1 MFTFYKQAFKNA
13 KPQNAKTAL
22 FSILTFF
29 VFILIVAFTFMPVQQ
44 ALQMFMMSMMY
55 QGPMFQAALPLIIA
69 LIIPLLIF
77 LFVGF
82 QLVVGTINV
91 VYKAIHKEDVHLTDV
106 FTAFKKGSY
115 LKSVKLALFTLLV
128 MLITIIVVTVVNQL
142 FSALMHTILSR
153 MQSGT
158 GGNMG
163 ALITVQLIGLTISKL
178 IASLFIWFFTYIVIA
193 YVVAYLRDRQAGAFK
208 DVKQSFKSLK
218 NGRHS
223 WFKLFLGLILL
234 NLIVIIF
241 SEPIPQLV
249 VLATQHMSQNLA
261 KILVYVVIVIMYVI
275 RIVVYYLNLMA
286 IVQFFSKATEHF
298 HPESKQKSTTIGDKV
313 VESSATVKGS
323 KKAKEKDSN
332 KDNKTNHVTNKASE
346 TKDKAEEKFNTDGKQ
361 EDLKETKEEYSDSTF
376 DHLKNKKKDVD
387 ERSDDFKK

>member
-29 VFILIVAFTFMPVQQ
+29 VFILIVAFTLMPVQQ

-55 QGPMFQAALPLIIA
+55 QGPMFQAALPLIIS

-77 LFVGF
+77 IFVGF
-82 QLVVGTINV
+82 QLVVGAINV
-91 VYKAIHKEDVHLTDV
+91 VYKAIHKEEVHLTDV

-128 MLITIIVVTVVNQL
+128 LLITTIIVYFVNQL
-142 FSALMHTILSR
+142 FNALLQYVISSLQGSL
-153 MQSGT
+153 

-163 ALITVQLIGLTISKL
+163 AFIAIQLIGMTLSKFIL
-178 IASLFIWFFTYIVIA
+178 SLFVWFFAYIVIA
-193 YVVAYLRDRQAGAFK
+193 YVVAYLRARKAGAFK

-218 NGRHS
+218 NGHHS

-241 SEPIPQLV
+241 SDPIPQLV
-249 VLATQHMSQNLA
+249 MLATQHMSQNLA
-261 KILVYVVIVIMYVI
+261 QILVYIVIVIIYVV

-298 HPESKQKSTTIGDKV
+298 TPERNKKSKTIGDKV
-313 VESSATVKGS
+313 VEGSAAVKGS
-323 KKAKEKDSN
+323 KNAKDKTSKKD
-332 KDNKTNHVTNKASE
+332 KKTNNITNKVSE
-346 TKDKAEEKFNTDGKQ
+346 EKKEVEEKFNKDGKK

>member
-142 FSALMHTILSR
+142 FSALMQTVLSH

-193 YVVAYLRDRQAGAFK
+193 YVVAYLRERQAGAFK

-261 KILVYVVIVIMYVI
+261 KVLVYVVIVIMYII
-275 RIVVYYLNLMA
+275 RIIVYYLNLMA

-298 HPESKQKSTTIGDKV
+298 HPENNQKSTTIGDKV
-313 VESSATVKGS
+313 VESSVAVKGS
-323 KKAKEKDSN
+323 KNTKEKDSN
-332 KDNKTNHVTNKASE
+332 KDEKTNHVTNKASE
-346 TKDKAEEKFNTDGKQ
+346 EKNKAEEKLNTNDKQ
-361 EDLKETKEEYSDSTF
+361 EDIKETKEEYSDSTF

-387 ERSDDFKK
+387 ERSDDFKR

>member
-1 MFTFYKQAFKNA
+1 MFTFYKEAFKNA

-29 VFILIVAFTFMPVQQ
+29 VFILIVAFTLMPVQQ

-55 QGPMFQAALPLIIA
+55 QGPMFQAALPLIIS

-77 LFVGF
+77 IFVGF
-82 QLVVGTINV
+82 QLVVGAINV

-128 MLITIIVVTVVNQL
+128 LLITTIIVYFVNQL
-142 FSALMHTILSR
+142 FSALLRSLFSSL
-153 MQSGT
+153 QGST

-163 ALITVQLIGLTISKL
+163 AIITIQLIGMTLSSFIL
-178 IASLFIWFFTYIVIA
+178 SLFIWFFAYIVIA
-193 YVVAYLRDRQAGAFK
+193 YVSAYLRDRKAGAFK

-241 SEPIPQLV
+241 SNPIPQLV

-261 KILVYVVIVIMYVI
+261 QILVYIVIVIMYVI

-286 IVQFFSKATEHF
+286 IVQFFSKVTEHF
-298 HPESKQKSTTIGDKV
+298 TPEKNKKSKTIGDKV
-313 VESSATVKGS
+313 VEGSAAVKGS
-323 KKAKEKDSN
+323 KKTKDKNSK
-332 KDNKTNHVTNKASE
+332 KDKKTDNVTNKASE
-346 TKDKAEEKFNTDGKQ
+346 E
-361 EDLKETKEEYSDSTF
+361 
-376 DHLKNKKKDVD
+376 KKKM
-387 ERSDDFKK
+387 